1 MPVIPDDK
9 NLLIRCECHYHV
21 LEIEYDDYDWLLSE
35 KEVERP
41 KPTFNVSV
49 WNQTPSPYS
58 FWNRL
63 QLIWTLLRGKRID
76 GGDVIINLSD
86 AKTVV
91 DFLNKKLGETK

>member
-21 LEIEYDDYDWLLSE
+21 LEIEYDTYDWANAENKDDLPE
-35 KEVERP
+35 PV
-41 KPTFNVSV
+41 FNVSV

-58 FWNRL
+58 LWNRL